1 MRSSN
6 NRKRFISLS
15 SFFALLLI
23 LGIMAGCSG
32 ETDDQSRL
40 QQLVSERARIDKQ
53 LREVEQRMAEN
64 GEAVRTAKIPPVT
77 AMEIKPEVFTHFIQ
91 VRGTVESDNNIF
103 VPAQRPNIV
112 TRILVTEG
120 DYVNSGQLLAE
131 LDNESII
138 QSRNEI
144 KNALELART
153 LYERQKNLHE
163 KNIGTEVQ
171 YLQSKSQL
179 DNLEIK
185 LKSVENEL
193 EKTRIFSPIDGVVD
207 HIAIKEGE
215 AAIPNAGAIRVA
227 NFSALKIRARLAENL
242 ISQVK
247 RGDPVRVLFPIPDI
261 KLEMQISAVSKVIDP
276 QNRTFDIEVKLPDNP
291 SINPNMQ
298 AMLTIKTYENPE
310 ALVVP
315 MNALQRTENENL
327 LFVAVKKNDQWIA
340 ELRKVTL
347 GRLYD
352 NRAEILSGLNQNDVV
367 ITFGIN
373 NVTPG
378 EPVNPS
384 FSAL

>member
-1 MRSSN
+1 
-6 NRKRFISLS
+6 
-15 SFFALLLI
+15 
-23 LGIMAGCSG
+23 
-32 ETDDQSRL
+32 
-40 QQLVSERARIDKQ
+40 
-53 LREVEQRMAEN
+53 
-64 GEAVRTAKIPPVT
+64 
-77 AMEIKPEVFTHFIQ
+77 
-91 VRGTVESDNNIF
+91 
-103 VPAQRPNIV
+103 
-112 TRILVTEG
+112 
-120 DYVNSGQLLAE
+120 VNSGQLLAE

-298 AMLTIKTYENPE
+298 AMLT
-310 ALVVP
+310 

>member
-1 MRSSN
+1 MISQKN
-6 NRKRFISLS
+6 KRRFTQYISIFS
-15 SFFALLLI
+15 VLI
-23 LGIMAGCSG
+23 LTLAVMAGCSG

-40 QQLVSERARIDKQ
+40 QQLVSERAAVDKQ
-53 LREVEQRMAEN
+53 IREVEQRMAAN
-64 GEAVRTAKIPPVT
+64 GEATLTVKVPPVT
-77 AMEIKPEVFTHFIQ
+77 VMEMKPEVFTHYVQ

-112 TRILVTEG
+112 TRILVREG
-120 DYVNSGQLLAE
+120 DYVNNGQLLAE
-131 LDNESII
+131 LDNESIV
-138 QSRNEI
+138 QSLNEI
-144 KNALELART
+144 ENALELART
-153 LYERQKNLHE
+153 LYERQKNLRD

-171 YLQSKSQL
+171 YLQAKNRL
-179 DNLEIK
+179 DDLEIK

-193 EKTRIFSPIDGVVD
+193 EKTRIFSPIDGIVD

-215 AAIPNAGAIRVA
+215 AAIPNVGAIRVA

-247 RGDPVRVLFPIPDI
+247 RGDQVHVLFPIPEI
-261 KLEMQISAVSKVIDP
+261 KLETKISAVSNVIDP
-276 QNRTFDIEVKLPDNP
+276 QNRTFDIEVNLADNP
-291 SINPNMQ
+291 LINPNMQ

-315 MNALQRTENENL
+315 VNALQRTENENL
-327 LFVAVKKNDQWIA
+327 IFVAVKNDDHWIA

-347 GRLYD
+347 GRFYD

-373 NVTPG
+373 NVTLG
-378 EPVNPS
+378 EPVNPT
-384 FSAL
+384 F